1 MMTIK
6 HLIAGAVVTA
16 AVTSALVL
24 GSAVTAQASIFPP
37 PTPIGPGK
45 VDLPIYTQ
53 PSLPGFHLPKELWT
67 KYGPQVQPKRPHPYT
82 HALGCPD
89 VFTPYATAALAREGY
104 VLTSDSAI
112 HVTTDPQLVA
122 LLTSGPSTTT
132 QSISCRWV
140 QTSTGAI
147 VDVTTAINVN
157 DEAFTSRLRSTGFAE
172 PTGAQGFSRVD
183 ADGRT
188 ETVDVAALRGGVDY
202 IAFDWSRTDLTFLLQ
217 DVEQSF
223 WTANN

>member
-1 MMTIK
+1 MQRPRGIHFTKARMMTIK
-6 HLIAGAVVTA
+6 HLIAGAVVTV

-37 PTPIGPGK
+37 PTPVGPGK
-45 VDLPIYTQ
+45 IDLPIYTQ

-112 HVTTDPQLVA
+112 HVTTDPLIGGPDSDSWWDVPVSEVSELQSTQA
-122 LLTSGPSTTT
+122 ASAAYEESKKTQRPYLTP
-132 QSISCRWV
+132 
-140 QTSTGAI
+140 
-147 VDVTTAINVN
+147 
-157 DEAFTSRLRSTGFAE
+157 AE
-172 PTGAQGFSRVD
+172 GNS
-183 ADGRT
+183 
-188 ETVDVAALRGGVDY
+188 
-202 IAFDWSRTDLTFLLQ
+202 
-217 DVEQSF
+217 
-223 WTANN
+223 